1 LLKGG
6 MPHEKQIALECPA
19 CPRPYASQEG
29 HFACPAVGDG
39 REHILEPRIELSP
52 GLAEELAGAW
62 KAHPD
67 DPFRAFAC
75 LSAAAGI
82 AGADRYAALADALQE
97 GLARHEGRPVVVS
110 PLVQAEGLAR
120 AIGHGG
126 GLAVKDETCQPGGS
140 HKVRHLAGTMLYLEA
155 LRAGPERGGGVP
167 CAHCAPAEAGASPML
182 AALRAGRKPG
192 LAISSCGNAALA
204 AACVAR
210 ASGYSLKAFVPE
222 DVNPAVAA
230 MLGERGAGVAVVPR
244 LSTGAGDPCY
254 LAFKDAVRA
263 GAAPFCC
270 SGRDNWANIEGGRTL
285 GYETALQWLALGREP
300 SHLVLQIGGGA
311 LARSVGGAFE
321 TMAALGMLSR
331 APRIHACQTEGA
343 YPFARAW
350 LLLLAEAS
358 GAAGLRLIIPDT
370 LAGVRRFLSEEGGL
384 IGRAVELVREG
395 FSSKAVSAALA
406 RAASRPS
413 RFMWAWD
420 GPAPH
425 SLAHGI
431 LDDETYDWYFLA
443 MSMLKTGGRTVI
455 APEETVGYAHELARA
470 YTGVNVSATGS
481 SGLAGLLALKQT
493 GAVPDGDAV
502 GLFFTG
508 VER

>member
-1 LLKGG
+1 
-6 MPHEKQIALECPA
+6 MPHETRVTLECPA
-19 CPRPYASQEG
+19 CQRKCEPKEG
-29 HFACPAVGDG
+29 HFACPRAGDG
-39 REHILEPRIELSP
+39 REHILDPSIILSP
-52 GLAEELAGAW
+52 GLAGDLTGAW
-62 KAHPD
+62 QAHPD
-67 DPFRAFAC
+67 DPLRAFAC

-82 AGADRYAALADALQE
+82 AGPARYAALAEELQE
-97 GLARHEGRPVVVS
+97 GLARFEGRKLAVS
-110 PLVQAEGLAR
+110 PLVLAGELAR

-126 GLAVKDETCQPGGS
+126 LLAVKDETGQPGGS

-155 LRAGPERGGGVP
+155 LRHGGV
-167 CAHCAPAEAGASPML
+167 
-182 AALRAGRKPG
+182 KPP

-210 ASGYSLKAFVPE
+210 ASGYELKTFVPE

-230 MLGERGAGVAVVPR
+230 MLRERGAEVVIVPR

-263 GAAPFCC
+263 GAVPFCC

-285 GYETALQWLALGREP
+285 GYETALQWSALGRAP

-311 LARSVGGAFE
+311 LARSVAGAFE
-321 TMAALGMLSR
+321 TMAALGVLER

-358 GAAGLRLIIPDT
+358 RAAGLPLDAPDT
-370 LAGVRRFLSEEGGL
+370 LDGVRHYLADEVAR
-384 IGRAVELVREG
+384 IGEAVELVRDQYASEH
-395 FSSKAVSAALA
+395 VSEALV
-406 RAASRPS
+406 RAAISPA

-443 MSMLKTGGRTVI
+443 RSMLKTGGRAVI
-455 APEETVGYAHELARA
+455 APEQTVAAAHALARA
-470 YTGVNVSATGS
+470 HTGVNVSATGS
-481 SGLAGLLALKQT
+481 AGLAGLMALKQA

-502 GLFFTG
+502 GLYFTG